1 MNMNDYNETTP
12 SRVRKNAN
20 LYRRIDAESIDDVEP
35 TTKEEVIES
44 NTTTIDVEKLK
55 SMLDKKYREPS
66 SNTLKDMEHNP
77 VSRDINLEETRE
89 YNLDDILNKAKDKD
103 NTDYGVE
110 RLKKLSDTNISI
122 LDGLNIKENSTSKS
136 KPLNDEDI
144 SEEEK
149 FENKSKVSS
158 DSKKLIELID
168 TINLKEQEGYDALLN
183 ASDSKEEHVSKKES
197 NDLLDD
203 FDLED
208 TKSNEPL
215 DMLSELTGNDED
227 TKVVGASEMLD
238 DDIDLD
244 VKDTKVNVKNDSKKD
259 KYDDIDLDDTDDD
272 FDTTEVVS
280 RDDTDEFTDSIE
292 LTTTQIFTKDDF
304 EDFDDLKEATKPRIF
319 VKILIFLIVIAVI
332 IGTVF
337 VLDRVLDLGILSR
350 LGINF

>member
-1 MNMNDYNETTP
+1 MNNDYNETTP

-20 LYRRIDAESIDDVEP
+20 LYRRIDAASIDDIEP
-35 TTKEEVIES
+35 RREEEIIES

-66 SNTLKDMEHNP
+66 SNTLKDIDHNL
-77 VSRDINLEETRE
+77 VNRDINLEETRE
-89 YNLDDILNKAKDKD
+89 YNLDDIINKAKDKD
-103 NTDYGVE
+103 DTDYGVE
-110 RLKKLSDTNISI
+110 RLKKLSDTNVSI
-122 LDGLNIKENSTSKS
+122 LDGLNIKENDTSKD
-136 KPLNDEDI
+136 NEDT
-144 SEEEK
+144 
-149 FENKSKVSS
+149 NKSKVSS

-168 TINLKEQEGYDALLN
+168 TINLKEQEGYDALLKDN
-183 ASDSKEEHVSKKES
+183 NELS
-197 NDLLDD
+197 DD

-227 TKVVGASEMLD
+227 TKVVGASEIVSDKDLKDESLKLD
-238 DDIDLD
+238 N
-244 VKDTKVNVKNDSKKD
+244 KDD
-259 KYDDIDLDDTDDD
+259 KYDDIDLENSDDD

-280 RDDTDEFTDSIE
+280 RDDTDDFTDNIE

-350 LGINF
+350 LGINI

>member
-1 MNMNDYNETTP
+1 MNNDYNETTP

-20 LYRRIDAESIDDVEP
+20 LYRRIDAASIDDIEP
-35 TTKEEVIES
+35 RREEEIIES

-55 SMLDKKYREPS
+55 SMLDKKYREPN
-66 SNTLKDMEHNP
+66 SNTLKDIDHNL
-77 VSRDINLEETRE
+77 VNRDINLEETRE
-89 YNLDDILNKAKDKD
+89 YNLDDIINKAKDKD
-103 NTDYGVE
+103 DTDYGVE
-110 RLKKLSDTNISI
+110 RLKKLSDTNVSI
-122 LDGLNIKENSTSKS
+122 LDGLNIKENDTSKE
-136 KPLNDEDI
+136 NDDN
-144 SEEEK
+144 
-149 FENKSKVSS
+149 NKSKVSS

-168 TINLKEQEGYDALLN
+168 TINLKEQEGYDALLKDN
-183 ASDSKEEHVSKKES
+183 NELS
-197 NDLLDD
+197 DD

-208 TKSNEPL
+208 TGSNEPL

-227 TKVVGASEMLD
+227 TKVVGASEIVSDKDLKNESPKLD
-238 DDIDLD
+238 N
-244 VKDTKVNVKNDSKKD
+244 KDD
-259 KYDDIDLDDTDDD
+259 KYDDIDLENSDDD

-280 RDDTDEFTDSIE
+280 RDDTDDFTDNIE

-350 LGINF
+350 LGINI

>member
-1 MNMNDYNETTP
+1 MNNDYNETTP

-20 LYRRIDAESIDDVEP
+20 LYRRIDAASIDDIEP
-35 TTKEEVIES
+35 RREEEIIES

-55 SMLDKKYREPS
+55 SMLDKKYREPN
-66 SNTLKDMEHNP
+66 SNTLKDIDHNL
-77 VSRDINLEETRE
+77 VNRDINLEETRE
-89 YNLDDILNKAKDKD
+89 YNLDDIINKAKDKD
-103 NTDYGVE
+103 DTDYGVE
-110 RLKKLSDTNISI
+110 RLKKLSDTNVSI
-122 LDGLNIKENSTSKS
+122 LDGLNIKENDTSKD
-136 KPLNDEDI
+136 NDDN
-144 SEEEK
+144 
-149 FENKSKVSS
+149 NKSKVSS

-168 TINLKEQEGYDALLN
+168 TINLKEQEGYDALLKDN
-183 ASDSKEEHVSKKES
+183 SELS
-197 NDLLDD
+197 DD

-208 TKSNEPL
+208 TGSNEPL

-227 TKVVGASEMLD
+227 TKVVGASEIVSDKDLKDESPKLD
-238 DDIDLD
+238 N
-244 VKDTKVNVKNDSKKD
+244 KDD
-259 KYDDIDLDDTDDD
+259 KYDDIDLENSDDD

-280 RDDTDEFTDSIE
+280 RDDTDDFTDNIE

-350 LGINF
+350 LGINI

>member
-1 MNMNDYNETTP
+1 MNNDYNETTP

-20 LYRRIDAESIDDVEP
+20 LYRRIDAASIDDIEP
-35 TTKEEVIES
+35 RREEEIIES

-55 SMLDKKYREPS
+55 SMLDKKYREPN
-66 SNTLKDMEHNP
+66 SNTLKDIDHNL
-77 VSRDINLEETRE
+77 VNRDINLEETRE
-89 YNLDDILNKAKDKD
+89 YNLDDIINKAKDKD
-103 NTDYGVE
+103 DTDYGVE
-110 RLKKLSDTNISI
+110 RLKKLSDTNVSI
-122 LDGLNIKENSTSKS
+122 LDGLNIKENDTSKE
-136 KPLNDEDI
+136 NDDN
-144 SEEEK
+144 
-149 FENKSKVSS
+149 NKSKVSS

-168 TINLKEQEGYDALLN
+168 TINLKEQEGYDALLKDN
-183 ASDSKEEHVSKKES
+183 NELS
-197 NDLLDD
+197 DD

-208 TKSNEPL
+208 TGSNEPL

-227 TKVVGASEMLD
+227 TKVVGASEIVSDKDLKDESPKLD
-238 DDIDLD
+238 N
-244 VKDTKVNVKNDSKKD
+244 KDD
-259 KYDDIDLDDTDDD
+259 KYDDIDLENSDDD

-280 RDDTDEFTDSIE
+280 RDDTDDFTDSME

-350 LGINF
+350 LGINI

>member
-1 MNMNDYNETTP
+1 MNNDYNETTP

-20 LYRRIDAESIDDVEP
+20 LYRRIDAASIDDIEP
-35 TTKEEVIES
+35 RREEEIIES

-66 SNTLKDMEHNP
+66 SNTLKDIDHNL
-77 VSRDINLEETRE
+77 VNRDINLEETRE
-89 YNLDDILNKAKDKD
+89 YNLDEILNKAKDNND
-103 NTDYGVE
+103 TDYGVE
-110 RLKKLSDTNISI
+110 RLKKLSDTNVSI
-122 LDGLNIKENSTSKS
+122 LDGLNIKENDTSKE
-136 KPLNDEDI
+136 NDDN
-144 SEEEK
+144 
-149 FENKSKVSS
+149 NKSKVSS

-168 TINLKEQEGYDALLN
+168 TINLKEQEGYDALLKDN
-183 ASDSKEEHVSKKES
+183 NELS
-197 NDLLDD
+197 DD

-208 TKSNEPL
+208 TGSNEPL

-227 TKVVGASEMLD
+227 TKVVGASEIVSDKDLKDESPKLD
-238 DDIDLD
+238 N
-244 VKDTKVNVKNDSKKD
+244 KDD
-259 KYDDIDLDDTDDD
+259 KYDDIDLENSDDD

-280 RDDTDEFTDSIE
+280 RDDTDDFTDNIE

-350 LGINF
+350 LGINI

>member
-1 MNMNDYNETTP
+1 MNNDYNDTTP
-12 SRVRKNAN
+12 SRVKKNAN
-20 LYRRIDAESIDDVEP
+20 LYRRIDAASIDDIEP
-35 TTKEEVIES
+35 RREEEIIES

-66 SNTLKDMEHNP
+66 SNTLKDIDHNL
-77 VSRDINLEETRE
+77 VNRDINLEETRE
-89 YNLDDILNKAKDKD
+89 YNLDEILNKAKANED
-103 NTDYGVE
+103 TDYGVE
-110 RLKKLSDTNISI
+110 RLKKLSDTNVSI
-122 LDGLNIKENSTSKS
+122 LDGLNIKDNDTSK
-136 KPLNDEDI
+136 DEI
-144 SEEEK
+144 NGAEK
-149 FENKSKVSS
+149 LNKSKVSS

-183 ASDSKEEHVSKKES
+183 ES
-197 NDLLDD
+197 NNNYDDDTRDDNKKASLLDD

-208 TKSNEPL
+208 TTSNEPL
-215 DMLSELTGNDED
+215 DMLSELTGTDED
-227 TKVVGASEMLD
+227 TKVVGASEIVSD
-238 DDIDLD
+238 KDLED
-244 VKDTKVNVKNDSKKD
+244 ESLKLDSKDD
-259 KYDDIDLDDTDDD
+259 KYDDIDLENSDDD

-280 RDDTDEFTDSIE
+280 RDDADDFTDSME

-350 LGINF
+350 LGINI

>member
-1 MNMNDYNETTP
+1 MNNDYNETTP

-20 LYRRIDAESIDDVEP
+20 LYRRIDAASIDDIEP
-35 TTKEEVIES
+35 RREEEIIES

-66 SNTLKDMEHNP
+66 SNTLKDIDHNL
-77 VSRDINLEETRE
+77 VNRDINLEETRE
-89 YNLDDILNKAKDKD
+89 YNLDEILNKAKDNND
-103 NTDYGVE
+103 TDYGVE
-110 RLKKLSDTNISI
+110 RLKKLSDTNVSI
-122 LDGLNIKENSTSKS
+122 LDGLNIKEN
-136 KPLNDEDI
+136 EDT
-144 SEEEK
+144 
-149 FENKSKVSS
+149 NKSKVSS

-168 TINLKEQEGYDALLN
+168 TINLKEQEGYDALLKDTN
-183 ASDSKEEHVSKKES
+183 S
-197 NDLLDD
+197 NEQKFYDTNKNSALLDD
-203 FDLED
+203 LALED
-208 TKSNEPL
+208 TGSNEPL

-227 TKVVGASEMLD
+227 TKVVGASKIEDNID
-238 DDIDLD
+238 DEKINF
-244 VKDTKVNVKNDSKKD
+244 KENTKPD
-259 KYDDIDLDDTDDD
+259 KYDDIDLEDTDDD

-337 VLDRVLDLGILSR
+337 VLDRILDLGILSR

>member
-1 MNMNDYNETTP
+1 MNNDYNETTP

-20 LYRRIDAESIDDVEP
+20 LYRRIDAASIDDIEP
-35 TTKEEVIES
+35 RREEEIIES

-66 SNTLKDMEHNP
+66 SNTLKDIDHNL
-77 VSRDINLEETRE
+77 VNRDINLEETRE
-89 YNLDDILNKAKDKD
+89 YNLDDILTKAKDKD
-103 NTDYGVE
+103 DTDYGVE
-110 RLKKLSDTNISI
+110 RLKKLSDTNVSI
-122 LDGLNIKENSTSKS
+122 LDGLNIKENDTSKD
-136 KPLNDEDI
+136 NDDN
-144 SEEEK
+144 
-149 FENKSKVSS
+149 NKSKVSS

-168 TINLKEQEGYDALLN
+168 TINLKEQEGYDALLKDN
-183 ASDSKEEHVSKKES
+183 NELS
-197 NDLLDD
+197 DD

-208 TKSNEPL
+208 TGSNEPL

-227 TKVVGASEMLD
+227 TKVVGASEIVSD
-238 DDIDLD
+238 KDL
-244 VKDTKVNVKNDSKKD
+244 KDESPKVDNKDD
-259 KYDDIDLDDTDDD
+259 KYDDIDLENSDDD

-280 RDDTDEFTDSIE
+280 RDDTDDFTDNIE

-350 LGINF
+350 LGINI

>member
-1 MNMNDYNETTP
+1 MNNDYNETTP

-20 LYRRIDAESIDDVEP
+20 LYRRIDAASIDDIEP
-35 TTKEEVIES
+35 RREEEIIES

-66 SNTLKDMEHNP
+66 SNTLKDIDHNL
-77 VSRDINLEETRE
+77 VNRDINLEETRE
-89 YNLDDILNKAKDKD
+89 YNLDDIINKAKDKD
-103 NTDYGVE
+103 DTDYGIE
-110 RLKKLSDTNISI
+110 RLKKLSDTNVSI
-122 LDGLNIKENSTSKS
+122 LDGLNIKENDTSKD
-136 KPLNDEDI
+136 NDDN
-144 SEEEK
+144 
-149 FENKSKVSS
+149 NKSKVSS

-168 TINLKEQEGYDALLN
+168 TINLKEQEGYD
-183 ASDSKEEHVSKKES
+183 
-197 NDLLDD
+197 DLLKDNNELSDD

-208 TKSNEPL
+208 TGSNEPL

-227 TKVVGASEMLD
+227 TKVVGASEIVSDKDLKDESPKLD
-238 DDIDLD
+238 N
-244 VKDTKVNVKNDSKKD
+244 KDD
-259 KYDDIDLDDTDDD
+259 KYDDIDLENSDDD
-272 FDTTEVVS
+272 FDTTEVVN
-280 RDDTDEFTDSIE
+280 RDDTDDFTDNIE

-350 LGINF
+350 LGINI

>member
-1 MNMNDYNETTP
+1 MNNDYNETTP

-20 LYRRIDAESIDDVEP
+20 LYRRIDAASIDDIEP
-35 TTKEEVIES
+35 RREEEIIES

-66 SNTLKDMEHNP
+66 SNTLKDIDHNL
-77 VSRDINLEETRE
+77 VNRDINLEETRE
-89 YNLDDILNKAKDKD
+89 YNLDEILNKAKANDD
-103 NTDYGVE
+103 TDYGVE
-110 RLKKLSDTNISI
+110 RLKKLSDTNVSI
-122 LDGLNIKENSTSKS
+122 LDGLNIKDNDTSK
-136 KPLNDEDI
+136 DEI
-144 SEEEK
+144 NGAEK
-149 FENKSKVSS
+149 LSKSKVSS

-183 ASDSKEEHVSKKES
+183 ES
-197 NDLLDD
+197 NNNYDDDTRDDNKKASLVDD

-208 TKSNEPL
+208 TTSNEPL
-215 DMLSELTGNDED
+215 DMLSELTGTDED
-227 TKVVGASEMLD
+227 TKVVGASEIVSD
-238 DDIDLD
+238 KDLED
-244 VKDTKVNVKNDSKKD
+244 EGPKLDSKDD
-259 KYDDIDLDDTDDD
+259 KYDDIDLENSDDD

-280 RDDTDEFTDSIE
+280 RDDTDDFTDSME

-350 LGINF
+350 LGINI